1 MCNIMALAD
10 EAEYG
15 TVFSNTQTVVHIRT
29 TLDEMGWKQGPTAI
43 QVDNSTAV
51 GIATK

>member
-1 MCNIMALAD
+1 MCNIMASAD

-15 TVFSNTQTVVHIRT
+15 TLFVNVQTAGPILT
-29 TLDEMGWKQGPTAI
+29 TLAEMAWKQGPTAI

-51 GIATK
+51 GIAIK